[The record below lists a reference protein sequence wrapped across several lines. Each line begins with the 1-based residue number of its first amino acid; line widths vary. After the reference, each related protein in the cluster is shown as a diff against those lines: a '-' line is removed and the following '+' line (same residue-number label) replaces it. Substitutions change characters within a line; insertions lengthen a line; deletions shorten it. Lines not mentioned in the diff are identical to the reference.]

1 MIELPEC
8 NSVERCPK
16 CGAYAADS
24 ASMAYHRDMVGTDTN
39 AAPCDE
45 FRMYHTSEEMEGLKE
60 HLCRR
65 CHRCGYGWLEHVYR
79 PPETAEN
86 GPEHPEDGT

>member
-8 NSVERCPK
+8 HSVDRCPK

-24 ASMAYHRDMVGTDTN
+24 AAMSYHRDMLGTTN
-39 AAPCDE
+39 RDAPCDE
-45 FRMYHTSEEMEGLKE
+45 FLLYTPSEQTEGLKE

-65 CHRCGYGWLEHVYR
+65 CHRCGYGWLERVYQ
-79 PPETAEN
+79 PPETPQDGSESP
-86 GPEHPEDGT
+86 GDGT